1 MASETQASLA
11 TIRRDLIR
19 LDQEKRILRTHGGAV
34 RYNQPAMEDLPLDVR
49 QQMHQNEKELV
60 AEAAVQ
66 LIHEGTTIYI
76 GAGTTGHALRR
87 RPQTLIQRTG
97 IA

>member
-1 MASETQASLA
+1 MLKLERHQKIVEYVNEYGAATVDDLASETQASLA

-49 QQMHQNEKELV
+49 
-60 AEAAVQ
+60 
-66 LIHEGTTIYI
+66 
-76 GAGTTGHALRR
+76 RR
-87 RPQTLIQRTG
+87 CTRMRKNWWPKPPL
-97 IA
+97 ADP